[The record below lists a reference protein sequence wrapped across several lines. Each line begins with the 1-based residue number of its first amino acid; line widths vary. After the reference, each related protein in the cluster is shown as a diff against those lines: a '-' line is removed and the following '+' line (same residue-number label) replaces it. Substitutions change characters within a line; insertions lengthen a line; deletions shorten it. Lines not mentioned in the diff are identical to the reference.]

1 MEKLVDVLI
10 VGISSTHFTVQQILP
25 GYRQFICTK
34 PQYGGLCTTLRFRRE
49 ECREVDMKLWMEE
62 IPGMIKQHQRD
73 ARSSK

>member
-1 MEKLVDVLI
+1 MIIKYQKGKIRIAFKSDVIEL
-10 VGISSTHFTVQQILP
+10 
-25 GYRQFICTK
+25 TK
-34 PQYGGLCTTLRFRRE
+34 SEYKNFRE

>member
-1 MEKLVDVLI
+1 MKGPIFYENKVPKKIKSELLLTMRI
-10 VGISSTHFTVQQILP
+10 VIEL
-25 GYRQFICTK
+25 TK
-34 PQYGGLCTTLRFRRE
+34 SEYKNFRE